1 VFCASCG
8 AAAGGGNFC
17 AVCGVSLRADG
28 TAQAPLDP
36 AEWADEVRY
45 DVIVAIPA
53 VRDRIAENFAA
64 AIQTANMQALMDRID
79 LTTASD
85 AARAGVAWAPVL
97 QKATA
102 RKGVEAS
109 GERAELRQ
117 RPVGWVL
124 TDVLYVLA
132 WCGYRVQGV
141 EQRTHSCV
149 MECVIAPSSRL
160 LSGGTLVVTVER
172 VGKNAGVRAVTH
184 LPGLLKD
191 WGASKRIL
199 DQFFKNLP

>member
-1 VFCASCG
+1 M
-8 AAAGGGNFC
+8 
-17 AVCGVSLRADG
+17 
-28 TAQAPLDP
+28 
-36 AEWADEVRY
+36 
-45 DVIVAIPA
+45 IVAIPE

-64 AIQTANMQALMDRID
+64 AIQAANTQALMDRID
-79 LTTASD
+79 LTSASD
-85 AARAGVAWAPVL
+85 AVRTGLAWAPRL
-97 QKATA
+97 QSAMA

-109 GERAELRQ
+109 GEHAELRQ

-141 EQRTHSCV
+141 EQRTHGCV

-172 VGKNAGVRAVTH
+172 AGKNAGVRAVTH

-191 WGASKRIL
+191 WGVSKRIL
-199 DQFFKNLP
+199 DEFFKNLP